1 MFLHALRPV
10 RGGCVS
16 AETQTDLLIVER
28 GQPVVNFLD
37 SAECPFDDDVP
48 NCFRLGLCPV
58 VIIEGVRLTM
68 LLDIGAEVMILSSDL
83 LHRLFPGQDFP
94 DKDGVS
100 DPWVATISIKGPVSL
115 PRRRLTHSFAS
126 SCVLLRQCSDSLAPD
141 LRLSRLPP
149 VCACVCVC
157 VCLYVCIRVCAVS
170 AVSDMR
176 LQ

>member
-48 NCFRLGLCPV
+48 NCFRFGLCPV
-58 VIIEGVRLTM
+58 VIIEGDRLTM

-94 DKDGVS
+94 DKGR
-100 DPWVATISIKGPVSL
+100 SIRSL
-115 PRRRLTHSFAS
+115 GGNHINQGT
-126 SCVLLRQCSDSLAPD
+126 C
-141 LRLSRLPP
+141 
-149 VCACVCVC
+149 
-157 VCLYVCIRVCAVS
+157 VS
-170 AVSDMR
+170 AETQTDA
-176 LQ
+176 